1 MENFVAEW
9 KEDPFV
15 GCMVNFVHRTFRGE
29 TLGADLTRQKR
40 GPRTSIW
47 MRLRGRLPILQALP
61 RRASLATVGPYMDK
75 LITLFLSMSVAT
87 QSRRWERVNL
97 LTVDI
102 VLARPPRGGS
112 MAMAMALMLA
122 TTPDAFGTAKA
133 MPRNG
138 VEAQLRR
145 GVGPQTTEKTSYA
158 RFEATASLA
167 RAQMVRD
174 APQRNLALT
183 SPWPPWHGRA

>member
-1 MENFVAEW
+1 
-9 KEDPFV
+9 
-15 GCMVNFVHRTFRGE
+15 
-29 TLGADLTRQKR
+29 
-40 GPRTSIW
+40 
-47 MRLRGRLPILQALP
+47 
-61 RRASLATVGPYMDK
+61 
-75 LITLFLSMSVAT
+75 
-87 QSRRWERVNL
+87 
-97 LTVDI
+97 
-102 VLARPPRGGS
+102 

-122 TTPDAFGTAKA
+122 TTPDDAFGTAKA

-167 RAQMVRD
+167 RAQMVRG

-183 SPWPPWHGRA
+183 SPWPLWHGRA